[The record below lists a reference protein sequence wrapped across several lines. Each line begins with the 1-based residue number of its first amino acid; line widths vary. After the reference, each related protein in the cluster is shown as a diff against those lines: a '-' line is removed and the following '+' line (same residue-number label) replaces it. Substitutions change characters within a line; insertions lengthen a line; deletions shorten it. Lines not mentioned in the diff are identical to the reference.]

1 MCQVIEDFKIS
12 LVEDGKSSKTIES
25 YVGDIKAFI
34 EFLGDKGAEF
44 NGTLQRFYVVSY
56 KNFLVESNYEVA
68 TINKKINSIHALN
81 RYLVA
86 TGAMKEIVVE
96 NSKDRIKIAYGSEK
110 QVEVYSD
117 KEVERILFYIQNEE
131 KVSKRNKV
139 IVMLLLY
146 TGVRV
151 SELCSI
157 KIKDIDF
164 LNYSIKIYGKGG
176 KFREVPLKFDLAD
189 VIKEYIKDRD
199 YNVKDSEYLVIG
211 QRGALKRDAI
221 NTMLERL
228 IKDIGMVNKL
238 KPHTFRHTF
247 CTRLINRGVP
257 ISTVSKL
264 AGHSSVDTTATFYI
278 NSSREEK
285 LKAVNLL

>member
-1 MCQVIEDFKIS
+1 MNEIVERFKVS
-12 LVEDGKSSKTIES
+12 LIEDGKSPKTIES
-25 YVGDIKAFI
+25 YIGDIKAFI
-34 EFLGDKGAEF
+34 EFLSGKGVEF
-44 NGTLQRFYVVSY
+44 NGILQRFYVVSY
-56 KNFLVESNYEVA
+56 KNFLVENNYEVA

-86 TGAMKEIVVE
+86 TRAMKEIVVE
-96 NSKDRIKIAYGSEK
+96 NSKDRVKIAYGSEK

-117 KEVERILFYIQNEE
+117 KEVERILFYIQNES

-189 VIKEYIKDRD
+189 VIKEYIKERD
-199 YNVKDSEYLVIG
+199 YSLKDSEYLIIG
-211 QRGALKRDAI
+211 QRGALRRDAI

-228 IKDIGMVNKL
+228 TDEIGMVNKL

-257 ISTVSKL
+257 ISTVSKP
-264 AGHSSVDTTATFYI
+264 AGHSSVDTTGTFSR
-278 NSSREEK
+278 NS
-285 LKAVNLL
+285 

>member
-1 MCQVIEDFKIS
+1 
-12 LVEDGKSSKTIES
+12 
-25 YVGDIKAFI
+25 
-34 EFLGDKGAEF
+34 
-44 NGTLQRFYVVSY
+44 
-56 KNFLVESNYEVA
+56 
-68 TINKKINSIHALN
+68 
-81 RYLVA
+81 
-86 TGAMKEIVVE
+86 MKEIVVE
-96 NSKDRIKIAYGSEK
+96 NSKDRVKIAYGSEK

-117 KEVERILFYIQNEE
+117 KEVEMILFYIQNEE

-139 IVMLLLY
+139 IVLLLLY

-164 LNYSIKIYGKGG
+164 LNYSIKIHGKGG
-176 KFREVPLKFDLAD
+176 KFREVPLKFDVAD
-189 VIKEYIKDRD
+189 AIKEYIAERNNDSKI
-199 YNVKDSEYLVIG
+199 DSEFLIIG
-211 QRGALKRDAI
+211 QRGALRRDAI

-228 IKDIGMVNKL
+228 TKEIGMINKL

-278 NSSREEK
+278 NCSREEK